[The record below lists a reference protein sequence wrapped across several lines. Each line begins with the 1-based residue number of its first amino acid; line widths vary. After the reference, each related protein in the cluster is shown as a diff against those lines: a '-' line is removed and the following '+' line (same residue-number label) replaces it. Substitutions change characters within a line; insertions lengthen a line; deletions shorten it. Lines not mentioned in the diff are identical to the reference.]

1 MNLGALIIGIGFS
14 CIAILDLLGCKIHI
28 REKFWDYKNIRV
40 WQKKRM
46 IAEIVLSLG
55 AWTIFFSKENYIL
68 GGAILSLGFVLLFLI
83 DFKFKKED

>member
-1 MNLGALIIGIGFS
+1 
-14 CIAILDLLGCKIHI
+14 
-28 REKFWDYKNIRV
+28 
-40 WQKKRM
+40 M

-68 GGAILSLGFVLLFLI
+68 GCAILSLGFVLLFLI